1 LPGAVG
7 LSLKIKVMARRPR
20 TTTRTTARTSSRT
33 APRTTPVELPDDV
46 PATSP
51 WFRNLQISGFTITA
65 FLLIVGA
72 LIVLAPSLRIL
83 VEQQQE
89 ITALELRVVEQQAVV
104 DDMQTNIDRWQ
115 DPAYIE
121 AQARDRLL
129 YVYPGDITY
138 LVIDDGR
145 TVATEAELALSD
157 EIQATR
163 IDWTRA
169 VLSSIVTA
177 GLTDL
182 PADQLMSP
190 EFTGVE

>member
-1 LPGAVG
+1 
-7 LSLKIKVMARRPR
+7 MARQPR
-20 TTTRTTARTSSRT
+20 TVPVALPAD
-33 APRTTPVELPDDV
+33 APAST
-46 PATSP
+46 P
-51 WFRNLQISGFTITA
+51 WFRNLQISGFTVTVL
-65 FLLIVGA
+65 LLIVGA

-89 ITALELRVVEQQAVV
+89 IAALEQRVAEQQAVV
-104 DDMQTNIDRWQ
+104 DELQTDIDRWQ

-138 LVIDDGR
+138 LVVDDGLTIDDEG
-145 TVATEAELALSD
+145 TAVST
-157 EIQATR
+157 EIQTTS

-169 VLSSIVTA
+169 LLSSIVTA

-182 PADQLMSP
+182 PADQLVSP
-190 EFTGVE
+190 EFGGAE

>member
-1 LPGAVG
+1 
-7 LSLKIKVMARRPR
+7 MARQPR
-20 TTTRTTARTSSRT
+20 TVPVALPAD
-33 APRTTPVELPDDV
+33 APAST
-46 PATSP
+46 P
-51 WFRNLQISGFTITA
+51 WFRNLQISGFTVTVL
-65 FLLIVGA
+65 LLIVGA

-89 ITALELRVVEQQAVV
+89 IAALEQSVAEQQAVV
-104 DDMQTNIDRWQ
+104 DGLQTDIDRWQ

-138 LVIDDGR
+138 LVVDDGL
-145 TVATEAELALSD
+145 TFEGDDGAGVSD
-157 EIQATR
+157 EIQTTR

-169 VLSSIVTA
+169 LLSSIVTA

-182 PADQLMSP
+182 PADQLVSP
-190 EFTGVE
+190 EFGGAE

>member
-1 LPGAVG
+1 
-7 LSLKIKVMARRPR
+7 MARQPR
-20 TTTRTTARTSSRT
+20 TVPVALPAD
-33 APRTTPVELPDDV
+33 APAST
-46 PATSP
+46 P
-51 WFRNLQISGFTITA
+51 WFRNLQVSGFTVTVL
-65 FLLIVGA
+65 LLIVGA

-89 ITALELRVVEQQAVV
+89 IAALEQRVEQQQAVV
-104 DDMQTNIDRWQ
+104 DELQTDIDRWK

-138 LVIDDGR
+138 LIVDDGM
-145 TVATEAELALSD
+145 TVDEGGADVST
-157 EIQATR
+157 EIQTTR

-169 VLSSIVTA
+169 LLSSIVTA

-182 PADQLMSP
+182 PADQLVSP
-190 EFTGVE
+190 EFGGAE

>member
-1 LPGAVG
+1 VG

-145 TVATEAELALSD
+145 TVATEAELALSA

>member
-1 LPGAVG
+1 
-7 LSLKIKVMARRPR
+7 MARQPR
-20 TTTRTTARTSSRT
+20 TVPVALPAD
-33 APRTTPVELPDDV
+33 APAST
-46 PATSP
+46 P
-51 WFRNLQISGFTITA
+51 WFRNLQISGFTVTVL
-65 FLLIVGA
+65 LLIVGA

-89 ITALELRVVEQQAVV
+89 IAALEQRVAEQQAVV
-104 DDMQTNIDRWQ
+104 DELQTDIDRWQ

-138 LVIDDGR
+138 LVVDDGLTIDDEG
-145 TVATEAELALSD
+145 TAAST
-157 EIQATR
+157 EIQTTS

-169 VLSSIVTA
+169 LLSSIVTA

-182 PADQLMSP
+182 PADQLVSP
-190 EFTGVE
+190 EFGGAE